1 MVTLRFTKVFILC
14 MKAAPA
20 IRFLPYL
27 STIDYRQ
34 LRACRCIHLLPTLVS
49 TSRSSCAAL
58 FSQSSSIE
66 ASRCASVTILAA
78 RYRSLDGPGAQRI
91 FSLSPFPSGPHLW
104 ARRPLGKKTQSEK
117 KYYNKVQS
125 NLQGGNLC
133 MVSTIII

>member
-104 ARRPLGKKTQSEK
+104 ARRPLGKKPKAK
-117 KYYNKVQS
+117 KN
-125 NLQGGNLC
+125 
-133 MVSTIII
+133 IIIKFNQTFREGTYVW